1 MGPKI
6 SIVTICYNS
15 QDYIEDAI
23 NSIISQDYNNK
34 EFVIVDGCSTDNT
47 LQIIEKYKNQID
59 IVISEPDKGISDAF
73 NKGINVSTGD
83 IIGLI
88 NSDDLLCEGALKK
101 LAQHYRPGVDVFR
114 GNSIFWNDKS
124 GFQGRDIPT
133 MHFPVVPYKLHICH
147 QSTFIRKDAYKK
159 YGNYL
164 LDFKYMMDLEL
175 LRRFS
180 RLGANFEYIDAD
192 LAVFRLGG
200 VSQESEGKKWEE
212 RKKVILLNGGNNF
225 HVLLFKCYLLFRQG
239 LKKLATLFGEDFR
252 LRFITQKV

>member
-114 GNSIFWNDKS
+114 GNSIFGMIKV
-124 GFQGRDIPT
+124 GFREEI
-133 MHFPVVPYKLHICH
+133 
-147 QSTFIRKDAYKK
+147 
-159 YGNYL
+159 
-164 LDFKYMMDLEL
+164 
-175 LRRFS
+175 
-180 RLGANFEYIDAD
+180 
-192 LAVFRLGG
+192 
-200 VSQESEGKKWEE
+200 SQQCIS
-212 RKKVILLNGGNNF
+212 
-225 HVLLFKCYLLFRQG
+225 Q
-239 LKKLATLFGEDFR
+239 
-252 LRFITQKV
+252 